1 MAITALQFVVFSVY
15 LLFVYKRFE
24 ILESISHSTY
34 EWNEPYLFT
43 LMCWSLALLNLF
55 QGMQGWGVLTSV
67 GLMLA
72 GITVDWMNKH
82 NTIHFIGAVTAILSA
97 FVGVFVMYGIWIP
110 FAIFVVVATLT
121 YINKVNW
128 LWWVEVQAFML
139 ILISYLLR

>member
-1 MAITALQFVVFSVY
+1 MVTALQFVVFSVY

-43 LMCWSLALLNLF
+43 LMCWSLAVLNLL
-55 QGMQGWGVLTSV
+55 QGMEGWGVLTSA
-67 GLMLA
+67 GLMFA
-72 GITVDWMNKH
+72 GITVDWMN
-82 NTIHFIGAVTAILSA
+82 TGGWLHFIGAVTAIVSA
-97 FVGVFVMYGIWIP
+97 FVGVFVMYGIWLP
-110 FAIFVVVATLT
+110 FAIFVVIATLT
-121 YINKVNW
+121 YLNKVNW

>member
-1 MAITALQFVVFSVY
+1 MITALQFVVFSVY
-15 LLFVYKRFE
+15 LVFVYQRFE

-55 QGMQGWGVLTSV
+55 QGMEGWGVLTSA
-67 GLMLA
+67 GLMFA
-72 GITVDWMNKH
+72 GITVNWMN
-82 NTIHFIGAVTAILSA
+82 TGGWVHFIGAVTAIVSA

-110 FAIFVVVATLT
+110 FAIFMVVAILT
-121 YINKVNW
+121 YLNKVNW
-128 LWWVEVQAFML
+128 LWWVEVEAFML

>member
-1 MAITALQFVVFSVY
+1 MVTALQFVIFSVY

-43 LMCWSLALLNLF
+43 LMCWSLALLNLL
-55 QGMQGWGVLTSV
+55 QGMEGWGVLTSA
-67 GLMLA
+67 GLMFA
-72 GITVDWMNKH
+72 GITVDWMN
-82 NTIHFIGAVTAILSA
+82 TGGWVHFIGAVTAILSA

-128 LWWVEVQAFML
+128 LWWVEIQAFML